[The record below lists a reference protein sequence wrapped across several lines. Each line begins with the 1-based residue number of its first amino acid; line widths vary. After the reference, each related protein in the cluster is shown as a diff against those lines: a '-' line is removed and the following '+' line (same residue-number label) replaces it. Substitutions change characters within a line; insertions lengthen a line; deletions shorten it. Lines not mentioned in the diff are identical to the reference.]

1 MRSVLRSAGF
11 ILAAV
16 LATSASAADAPRGSF
31 SFPAGETALQVRP
44 AEAPMSLTASD
55 GTGLRL
61 VKMTGRAV
69 VEEPLAF
76 TELHLSFE
84 NPQDRTIEGHFRIT
98 LPQGATISRFA
109 MKIDDRWQEGEV
121 VEKQA
126 ARRAYEDFLHRRQ
139 DPALLEQA
147 AGNEFGARVF
157 PIPAR
162 GVKELVV
169 SYSQEL
175 TSTAEPYVLPLRGLP
190 ELGELDLKVMQAG
203 NKPLELKR
211 TRFVPSKDLVFEPK
225 HAAGRS
231 GLRHANLAVAR
242 VAPLASSEPDAV
254 ESLLVLVDTS
264 ASRALGLGEQARLVQ
279 QLAEGLARGGGA
291 EVPLLV
297 GLFDQTVVPIFD
309 GKAGGFGQKEAKAIT
324 SRRALGASDLGRA
337 LAWAREQAEKRKLKR
352 VLLLSDGVATAGAI
366 EGDEL
371 LAATLRLKRAGVE
384 RLDAIAAGGIRDDA
398 LLRRLVTAGLA
409 SDGVVADAAEGL
421 ACIGERLTKA
431 TRSNLEVK
439 VADATWYWPKRLD
452 GVQPGDEVL
461 VYAELPPGKPMRV
474 SIGGSPVKVGELV
487 SVDRPLLERAVV
499 QAKIASLLHKRDV
512 EADGKEQ
519 RAKLQEEI
527 VALSVSHRVLSP
539 YTALLV
545 LETEQDYARFGIDRK
560 ALADI
565 LTVDHDGRLALTK
578 RGPESLTA
586 VATRTQRASD
596 AKDGKPKKKVA
607 SAASEET
614 LGAEPFGDALADGEA
629 EKKAEA
635 APRAERDAARELE
648 LPQPSS
654 AAPAAPMEER
664 ADRMV
669 APEAP
674 SAATAGMTGMAP
686 QRRRSATS
694 DTRMRR
700 LPVQDQPPR
709 GSDPY
714 VGKFKEVMSAIAR
727 SQQKAAITAAIGWR
741 EEDPGDVM
749 ALVAMGEAFE
759 AAGELES
766 AARAYGSIID
776 FFSGRADLRRFAGQ
790 RLERLGR
797 GIGLELAADTYAK
810 AAQQRPDH
818 PASHRLFAFALLKQG
833 EPAKAFEA
841 MLVALKQRYPSGR
854 FAGVDQILREDLGL
868 IAAAWIKKEPGKRA
882 EILNRVQAAGG
893 VVEDKPS
900 LRFVLN
906 WETDANDVDFHIYD
920 ARGGHAYY
928 SNRELPSGGKLYADV
943 TTGYGPECF
952 TIRLPKGK
960 RAGPYKLQAHYYS
973 RGPMGYGMGKL
984 QIIDHDGKGG
994 LSFEERPFVVMVDG
1008 AYLDLG
1014 SVRN

>member
-11 ILAAV
+11 VLAAV
-16 LATSASAADAPRGSF
+16 LATTASAANAPRKSVA
-31 SFPAGETALQVRP
+31 SPAGETALPARP
-44 AEAPMSLTASD
+44 PEAPMGLTASD

-61 VKMTGRAV
+61 VRMVGRAV

-84 NPQDRTIEGHFRIT
+84 NPQARTIEGHFRIT

-109 MKIDDRWQEGEV
+109 MKIGDRWQEGEV

-147 AGNEFGARVF
+147 AGNEFSARVF

-162 GVKELVV
+162 GIKELVV

-175 TSTAEPYVLPLRGLP
+175 TSSTEPYILPLRGLP

-203 NKPLELKR
+203 NKPLEMKR
-211 TRFVPSKDLVFEPK
+211 TRFVPSKDLVYTPK
-225 HAAGRS
+225 RGPGRS
-231 GLRHANLAVAR
+231 GLRHASLAVAR
-242 VAPLASSEPDAV
+242 VAPLASAQPDPID
-254 ESLLVLVDTS
+254 SLLVLVDTS

-279 QLAEGLARGGGA
+279 QLVEGFARGGGA
-291 EVPLLV
+291 GIPLVV
-297 GLFDQTVVPIFD
+297 GCFDQAVELVFD
-309 GKAGGFGQKEAKAIT
+309 GKTGGFGQKEARAIT

-337 LAWAREQAEKRKLKR
+337 LAWAREQAEKRKIER
-352 VLLLSDGVATAGAI
+352 VLLLTDGVATAGAT

-371 LAATLRLKRAGVE
+371 IAATLRLKRAGVK

-409 SDGVVADAAEGL
+409 RDGVVADAADGL
-421 ACIGERLTKA
+421 ARIAKRLTNA

-452 GVQPGDEVL
+452 GIQPGDEVL
-461 VYAELPPGKPMRV
+461 VYAELPPGKPMEL
-474 SIGGSPVKVGELV
+474 SIGGSAVKVGELV
-487 SVDRPLLERAVV
+487 SVGRPLLERALV
-499 QAKIASLLHKRDV
+499 QAKIASLLHKRDC
-512 EADGKEQ
+512 EADGAEQ
-519 RAKLQEEI
+519 KKKIQDEI
-527 VALSVSHRVLSP
+527 VALSVGHRVLSP

-565 LTVDHDGRLALTK
+565 LTVDHDGRIALMK
-578 RGPESLTA
+578 RGPESVAA
-586 VATRTQRASD
+586 VATRD
-596 AKDGKPKKKVA
+596 KKPSSEKVA
-607 SAASEET
+607 KAKKRMAPAAS
-614 LGAEPFGDALADGEA
+614 AEMSAVAPLDSALAEA
-629 EKKAEA
+629 EKEIEA
-635 APRAERDAARELE
+635 APQADAYGDGQMGAPAPAPE
-648 LPQPSS
+648 
-654 AAPAAPMEER
+654 AMAPAAASREEVVAERSIAR
-664 ADRMV
+664 A
-669 APEAP
+669 
-674 SAATAGMTGMAP
+674 STASTAV
-686 QRRRSATS
+686 RRSAE
-694 DTRMRR
+694 RR
-700 LPVQDQPPR
+700 RTIVPEARPAPRVAAQDQAPQ
-709 GSDPY
+709 GADPY

-727 SQQKAAITAAIGWR
+727 SQAKAAITAAVGWR

-759 AAGELES
+759 AAGELEL

-776 FFSGRADLRRFAGQ
+776 LFSGRADLRRFAGQ
-790 RLERLGR
+790 RLERLR
-797 GIGLELAADTYAK
+797 GGVGLDLAADTYAK
-810 AAQQRPDH
+810 AALQRPDH
-818 PASHRLFAFALLKQG
+818 PASHRLHAFALLKRG
-833 EPAKAFEA
+833 EPEKAFEV
-841 MLVALKQRYPSGR
+841 MLVALQQRYPSGR
-854 FAGVDQILREDLGL
+854 FAGVDRILREDLGL

-882 EILNRVQAAGG
+882 EILNRVKAAGG

-928 SNRELPSGGKLYADV
+928 SNPELPSGGELYADV

-1014 SVRN
+1014 SVRD